1 MICPFCHFNIGDNA
15 ELCPYCRIS
24 FNKEDIAK
32 IKDSTKFVCPTC
44 GGHKIYYAKGVNY
57 LSSFYNSRDIKYI
70 EPLCAECHTKAEYN
84 VESRYKPERMNTTPT
99 EEQTDTVYDILSNI
113 FWIIISAIRVVGF
126 VIMLNIVIDFILP

>member
-32 IKDSTKFVCPTC
+32 IKDSTKFVCPNC

-70 EPLCAECHTKAEYN
+70 EPLCAECHTKARLY
-84 VESRYKPERMNTTPT
+84 VKPVKPLYTPT
-99 EEQTDTVYDILSNI
+99 RMDSKSKPVDATAGCLVVFVVMVLIFAILFIICEI
-113 FWIIISAIRVVGF
+113 FLSW
-126 VIMLNIVIDFILP
+126 